1 MGEAEAIGDGQGD
14 RAEGNLIGGY
24 FPLSK
29 GVDEGTELVLKSG
42 FEVVNASHGEGV
54 ELLPR

>member
-14 RAEGNLIGGY
+14 RAEGNLIGGNSG
-24 FPLSK
+24 L
-29 GVDEGTELVLKSG
+29 GEGINQGTELSLKGG

-54 ELLPR
+54 ERLPR